1 MAGEKFKVILKGY
14 GEGKGEFYIEEDFA
28 QLFKITR
35 EKAKELL
42 TGAPVTIKK
51 DLSAEDAARYEA
63 AIRKI
68 GARCEIENMKFNL
81 SGLSLE

>member
-1 MAGEKFKVILKGY
+1 MAEEQYKVILKGY

-28 QLFKITR
+28 KLFKISR

-42 TGAPVTIKK
+42 SGEPLTIKQNI
-51 DLSAEDAARYEA
+51 SEAEARRYEA
-63 AIRKI
+63 AIKQI
-68 GARCEIENMKFNL
+68 GAKCEIENMKFDL